1 MMKSALPDLLRTLT
15 ASVMLCA
22 SSAAIAIEAGRPA
35 LTPPPTA
42 VSSGNIVQVISSLLL
57 VLVAILAVAWL
68 LKRMNI
74 AQQGTGNLLKVVGSV
89 AIGQRERVVLVEVD
103 DTWLLVG
110 VGPGQI
116 RTLHT
121 MAKTEDWQSGSPDL
135 ATSDNKF
142 ARMLSAMIKRR
153 PSEENRNAA

>member
-1 MMKSALPDLLRTLT
+1 MSVLRTLA
-15 ASVMLCA
+15 ASATLCA

-35 LTPPPTA
+35 LTPPPAA

-68 LKRMNI
+68 LKRMNL
-74 AQQGTGNLLKVVGSV
+74 AQQGTGNLLKVIGSV

-121 MAKTEDWQSGSPDL
+121 MTKTADWQSDSSGS

-142 ARMLSAMIKRR
+142 ARLLSTMLKRR
-153 PSEENRNAA
+153 PAEENHNVA

>member
-1 MMKSALPDLLRTLT
+1 MTRPSLPDLLRPLA
-15 ASVMLCA
+15 ASVMLYA
-22 SSAAIAIEAGRPA
+22 SSAAIAVEAGRPA
-35 LTPPPTA
+35 LAPSPAA
-42 VSSGNIVQVISSLLL
+42 VSSGNIIQVISSLLL

-68 LKRMNI
+68 LKRMNL
-74 AQQGTGNLLKVVGSV
+74 AQQGTGNLLKVIGSV

-121 MAKTEDWQSGSPDL
+121 MTKTADWQSDSLKPT
-135 ATSDNKF
+135 ASDNKF
-142 ARMLSAMIKRR
+142 ARLLSAMLKRR
-153 PSEENRNAA
+153 PAEENRNAP